1 MFIEIDLV
9 GDEEEV
15 MVDAEEAPV
24 EAEEKTMVMADLQLE
39 DPVAS
44 APAAP
49 TPPNTGQVTS
59 QQVADLFPNDP
70 TSIAAARRREAG
82 RV

>member
-1 MFIEIDLV
+1 MQLLFIYCYTKRGRVE
-9 GDEEEV
+9 
-15 MVDAEEAPV
+15 AEEAPI
-24 EAEEKTMVMADLQLE
+24 EQQEKQLVMEDLQLE

-44 APAAP
+44 PPAAP
-49 TPPNTGQVTS
+49 TLPNTGQVTS